1 MKYRDFCFVW
11 FCFILRERIA
21 MYTLLALNSLFF
33 CLCLSS
39 TEVVGV
45 LLCLAR
51 LILFINNV
59 RYLETYAS
67 PIIGSF
73 HIAVQVTIIVLD

>member
-1 MKYRDFCFVW
+1 M
-11 FCFILRERIA
+11 
-21 MYTLLALNSLFF
+21 ALNSLFF

-39 TEVVGV
+39 TEVAGV

-51 LILFINNV
+51 LILFIDNV
-59 RYLETYAS
+59 SYLETYAS

-73 HIAVQVTIIVLD
+73 PIAIQVTTIVLD